1 MNKFAEIMYGKV
13 ANLYDTTRTID
24 EFRKLFTP
32 SALII
37 DVTAVEDVG
46 VGYRVDFTS
55 ETNFNIIPPKKIIP
69 PTEEEQLQMEALN
82 TKSALQNKVSSM
94 MLAVLAGSSLSVAQA
109 EYKTEID
116 AIEDNVAMYI
126 PEVFPAWSA
135 DAVQYE
141 VGQRVQYNGVLY
153 KVLTAHTSQAAWTP
167 TDAPSLFVKVI
178 SSINGEIP
186 DWEQPSANNAYMKG
200 DRVRFEGRVY
210 ESLIDNNVWSP
221 TDYPDGWKDVTD
233 EV

>member
-1 MNKFAEIMYGKV
+1 MNKFAEVMYGKIV
-13 ANLYDTTRTID
+13 HLYETSRTID

-32 SALII
+32 AALIL
-37 DVTAVEDVG
+37 DVTSIDDVG
-46 VGYRVDFTS
+46 VGYGVDFTS
-55 ETNFNIIPPKKIIP
+55 ETEFNLIPPKKIIP

-82 TKSALQNKVSSM
+82 TKSALQNKVSAM

-126 PEVFPAWSA
+126 PEVFPIWSA

-141 VGQRVQYNGVLY
+141 VGQRIQYNGVLY
-153 KVLTAHTSQAAWTP
+153 KVLTAHTSQESWKP

-186 DWEQPSANNAYMKG
+186 EWQQPSADNAYMKG
-200 DRVRFEGRVY
+200 DKVRYNGKVY
-210 ESLIDNNVWSP
+210 ESTIDNNVWSP
-221 TDYPDGWKDVTD
+221 EGYPDGWK
-233 EV
+233 EVEA